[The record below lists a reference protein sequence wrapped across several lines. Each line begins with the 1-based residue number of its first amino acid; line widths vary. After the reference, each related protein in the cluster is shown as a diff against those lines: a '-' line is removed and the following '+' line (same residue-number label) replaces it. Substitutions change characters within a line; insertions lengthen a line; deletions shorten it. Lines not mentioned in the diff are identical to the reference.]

1 MGENTTSMERLVNI
15 LNMKMPVNIV
25 GESDDIEGN
34 KDEIRIIIKEKPE
47 SVIIFVIDSSPERTE
62 HVVEGVLN
70 DHNSQYDEREAKGQM
85 RVKYIVES
93 VDENTFA

>member
-1 MGENTTSMERLVNI
+1 
-15 LNMKMPVNIV
+15 MKMPVSIV
-25 GESDDIEGN
+25 GEPDDIEGN
-34 KDEIRIIIKEKPE
+34 KDEVRIIVKEKSE
-47 SVIIFVIDSSPERTE
+47 SVIVFVIEDSPERTE

-70 DHNSQYDEREAKGQM
+70 DHNSQYEEREAKGQI

>member
-1 MGENTTSMERLVNI
+1 MGGNTSSMERLVNI
-15 LNMKMPVNIV
+15 LDMKMPVSIV

-34 KDEIRIIIKEKPE
+34 KDEIRIIVKEKPE
-47 SVIIFVIDSSPERTE
+47 SVIIFVIEDSPERTE

-70 DHNSQYDEREAKGQM
+70 DHKSQYEKRDSKGQM